1 MLKKL
6 EVEKTLLRKELGRR
20 MAKGQMFYTP
30 KGEYTPVGFE
40 HVGQ

>member
-6 EVEKTLLRKELGRR
+6 ETEKLLLRRELFRR
-20 MAKGQMFYTP
+20 FSRGQIFYKP

-40 HVGQ
+40 HLNQ